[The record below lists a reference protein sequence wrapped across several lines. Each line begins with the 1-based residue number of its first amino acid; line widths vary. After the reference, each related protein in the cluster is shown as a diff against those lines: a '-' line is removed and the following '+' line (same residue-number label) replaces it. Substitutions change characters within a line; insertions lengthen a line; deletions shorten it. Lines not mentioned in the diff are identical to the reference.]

1 MNLLSSA
8 IRKVRQVIK
17 AIVHPAIAP
26 LAVRAFR
33 TRAAACRSRE
43 EALTLA
49 YSFDYAAIRINP
61 VQVHSEISAFLE
73 MLAARAPRVIL
84 EVGTANGGSLFL
96 LTRIAA
102 PDAYL
107 VSIDLPGGEF
117 GGGYP
122 AYKSALYR
130 AFARPGQ
137 TIVLHRADSHDP
149 ATVESIATLLGGRAV
164 DLLFIDGDHSYRGV
178 KLDFDM
184 YSPLVRAGGIIAF
197 HDIVTGL
204 ESNVGGVPRFWQELK
219 ATSEAGEIVADWK
232 QGGYGIGYLTKGTT

>member
-8 IRKVRQVIK
+8 VRKTRQAIK
-17 AIVHPAIAP
+17 AIAHPVLAP
-26 LAVRAFR
+26 LAIQAFR
-33 TRAAACRSRE
+33 TRAAECRSRE
-43 EALTLA
+43 EALHLA

-73 MLAARAPRVIL
+73 MIATRAPRVIL

-102 PDAYL
+102 PNAYL

-122 AYKSALYR
+122 AYKAALYR
-130 AFARPGQ
+130 AFALPGQ
-137 TIVLHRADSHDP
+137 EIELLRADSHDP
-149 ATVESIATLLGGRAV
+149 ATVESIAALLGGRAV
-164 DLLFIDGDHSYRGV
+164 DLLFIDGDHSYQGV
-178 KLDFDM
+178 KSDFEM

-197 HDIVTGL
+197 HDIVTGP
-204 ESNVGGVPRFWQELK
+204 ESNVGGVPRFWRELK
-219 ATSEAGEIVADWK
+219 ERSEAGEIVADWN
-232 QGGYGIGYLTKGTT
+232 QGGYGIGYITKEAI